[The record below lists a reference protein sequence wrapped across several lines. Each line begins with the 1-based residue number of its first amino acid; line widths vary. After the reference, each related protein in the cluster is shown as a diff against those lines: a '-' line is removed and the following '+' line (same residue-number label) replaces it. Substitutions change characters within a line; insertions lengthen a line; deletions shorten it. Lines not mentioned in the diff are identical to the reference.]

1 MPWLLAI
8 PVICLLALA
17 PAPALAEP
25 PEAPITY
32 DFDDELVNGA
42 LVRPGG
48 EVLTVLQRGKRKTLI
63 RPRTHF
69 VPELVRCTEAL

>member
-1 MPWLLAI
+1 MPWLLVV
-8 PVICLLALA
+8 PVISLLALA

-25 PEAPITY
+25 PEVPITY
-32 DFDDELVNGA
+32 DFDDDVVDGA

-48 EVLTVLQRGKRKTLI
+48 EVLHVLQRGKRKTLV

-69 VPELVRCTEAL
+69 VPELLRSTEAL